1 MADHFLGALKQIERR
16 SENNILIFS
25 DVLSERLE
33 TIASNMINKEISDN
47 DYLKLL
53 ELYYNKFLKEEKKEA
68 MYYCVYR
75 MQQVQRV
82 KETKKKDKRINL
94 MEFSE
99 NYDEITK
106 TFLARKKP
114 FYERF
119 RIKKF
124 IHFIYFDTLIFIL
137 LLILFVLLLH
147 CSFAFCLISLCVLW
161 GIGLILYYEYGI
173 DYVYQK
179 ELDVKSKSV
188 DSVLLSIDSHIFT
201 RISFQTNLKQIINK
215 ARI

>member
-25 DVLSERLE
+25 DVLSERLA
-33 TIASNMINKEISDN
+33 TIALNMVDKELSDN

-53 ELYYNKFLKEEKKEA
+53 ELYYNKFLKENKKDA

-75 MQQVQRV
+75 MQQIQRL
-82 KETKKKDKRINL
+82 KESKKQDKKIKRI
-94 MEFSE
+94 EFSE

-106 TFLARKKP
+106 AFLDLKKP

-119 RIKKF
+119 RLRKYIRF
-124 IHFIYFDTLIFIL
+124 VYIDTFCFVL
-137 LLILFVLLLH
+137 LMILFVLLFH
-147 CSFAFCLISLCVLW
+147 FSFAPSLIDLSILW
-161 GIGLILYYEYGI
+161 IIGLILYYEYGL
-173 DYVYQK
+173 DYAYQRL
-179 ELDVKSKSV
+179 LDAKSKSV
-188 DSVLLSIDSHIFT
+188 DSVILNIDSHIFT
-201 RISFQTNLKQIINK
+201 RIQFKTTIKHILNK